1 MWLSWLPQYLGDK
14 YGWNPCIQQE
24 RQDLTT
30 WQKCQAEILRYR
42 DVLEAEQLPSY
53 IVADRWKHPE
63 QLREI
68 LLKLYNEQHLEGAVF
83 IGDIPIPMIRKAQHM
98 TSAFKMDEKK
108 YPMIRS
114 SVPSDRFYDDF
125 DLKFDFLKQDSLN
138 PLMFYYNLSAVSPQ
152 DIRCDIYTGRIKPVI
167 SEGLDKYQQI
177 RDYLSKAVAAH
188 QEANRLDQF
197 VSYTGEGSYS
207 NSLTA
212 WRAEQQTLREQL
224 PGVFDRKN
232 NARFMRYSMWDYPKD
247 DVITALKREDLDMMI
262 FHEHGLP
269 HRQYL
274 SAVPST
280 HDYEQHMEI
289 LKREVRLKLR
299 QDAEDGKD
307 FRKRMC
313 KWSEDFQVDTSWWT
327 GITDTQMIRQDSLVN
342 VHMGIVL
349 EDVSRIA
356 PNVRFVIFD
365 ACLMG
370 GVEVAYE
377 FKECADYLVFSPA
390 EVLVPGFVY
399 KTMMGHLMK
408 EKPDLTAVARE
419 FYEYYDKLSGAWRS
433 ATVTVLDVSKMEALA
448 NLAKELLAGVD
459 GEKHLDIGHIQR
471 YGYGWNNLYF
481 DLGDYLETLYPQR
494 VGEIEAALNACI
506 VYKAHTPGYYSAGN
520 GSYSAIDFYS
530 GLTVYIPQEA
540 YPYMNNEYKKMKWT
554 QQVNP
559 YIP

>member
-1 MWLSWLPQYLGDK
+1 MIEYMMCYKLMSLIVALMVATISWGQIWMEPLHTTGK
-14 YGWNPCIQQE
+14 TSFAIVA
-24 RQDLTT
+24 DLTT

-349 EDVSRIA
+349 EDVSRNKKAVLLGATLGPKVDLLLRKYSIGDMA
-356 PNVRFVIFD
+356 RVVTLQ
-365 ACLMG
+365 ACAAAMLEEYLDEWQTALEADMK
-370 GVEVAYE
+370 
-377 FKECADYLVFSPA
+377 KEGYYIRPRFSPGYGDFDIA
-390 EVLVPGFVY
+390 HQDMILRMLDTAKKIGLTLTGGNMLTPSKSV
-399 KTMMGHLMK
+399 
-408 EKPDLTAVARE
+408 TAVIG
-419 FYEYYDKLSGAWRS
+419 LSETETSCHIKGCEVCQKKDCAYRRS
-433 ATVTVLDVSKMEALA
+433 
-448 NLAKELLAGVD
+448 
-459 GEKHLDIGHIQR
+459 
-471 YGYGWNNLYF
+471 
-481 DLGDYLETLYPQR
+481 
-494 VGEIEAALNACI
+494 
-506 VYKAHTPGYYSAGN
+506 
-520 GSYSAIDFYS
+520 
-530 GLTVYIPQEA
+530 
-540 YPYMNNEYKKMKWT
+540 
-554 QQVNP
+554 
-559 YIP
+559 